1 MACRNMSDYMTI
13 EITENITTLITV
25 FTTKDDVSSVGASPS
40 SYLAKHF
47 KGWEGFTEAK
57 WES

>member
-25 FTTKDDVSSVGASPS
+25 FTTKDDVSMMAP
-40 SYLAKHF
+40 LRLRI
-47 KGWEGFTEAK
+47 
-57 WES
+57 